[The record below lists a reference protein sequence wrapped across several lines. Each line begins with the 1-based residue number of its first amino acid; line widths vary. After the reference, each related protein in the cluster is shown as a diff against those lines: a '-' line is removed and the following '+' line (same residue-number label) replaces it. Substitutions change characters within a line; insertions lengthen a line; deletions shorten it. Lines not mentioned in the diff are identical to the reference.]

1 MSEASDWER
10 FLVDAR
16 TDTACPRAREYLQR
30 LMVDCLVEQVD
41 RDVAQILTRYRSYL
55 AVREQR
61 GEPSGDRVPQVEQL
75 RQALSE
81 LRERVALEAMAS
93 LEALLAGAPVSSPV
107 DPKPAAGAAKPSEE
121 HLG

>member
-10 FLVDAR
+10 FLMDPR
-16 TDTACPRAREYLQR
+16 TDMACPRAREYLQR

-61 GEPSGDRVPQVEQL
+61 GESGGDRVPQVEQL
-75 RQALSE
+75 RRALSE
-81 LRERVALEAMAS
+81 LKEQIALEAMAS
-93 LEALLAGAPVSSPV
+93 FEVLMASTPV
-107 DPKPAAGAAKPSEE
+107 A
-121 HLG
+121 

>member
-16 TDTACPRAREYLQR
+16 TDMTCPRAREYLQR
-30 LMVDCLVEQVD
+30 LMVDGLVEQVD

-61 GEPSGDRVPQVEQL
+61 GEPVGDRVPSVEQVREQL
-75 RQALSE
+75 QE
-81 LRERVALEAMAS
+81 LKDQLALEAMSS
-93 LEALLAGAPVSSPV
+93 LETLLASQ
-107 DPKPAAGAAKPSEE
+107 
-121 HLG
+121 

>member
-61 GEPSGDRVPQVEQL
+61 GEPSGGEQRHQGAGRVDHSGCSGSAGIVEVAQRLATAL
-75 RQALSE
+75 R
-81 LRERVALEAMAS
+81 
-93 LEALLAGAPVSSPV
+93 
-107 DPKPAAGAAKPSEE
+107 PAC
-121 HLG
+121 